1 MSRRR
6 PRTRAD
12 IAARATAPLALAAVI
27 GLALTGCVPTPAPEP
42 TASSDAPTA
51 SPSETATP
59 TAAPPET
66 EEVELYFSVSHP
78 TDIDL
83 IPETHELEV
92 ESDGDVL
99 AVALAAITEGAIAP
113 TDPDYANLWSGV
125 PLRGVE
131 RAGDVLRVDLGGLLR
146 GVGAEAEGVA
156 IEQLVWTA
164 TGIEPGI
171 RALTFT
177 VDGDVVETLGGHVD
191 AQGEFARGLPESTLS
206 PLQIDAPA
214 EGATVMSPLRASGV
228 ACVFEA
234 TFGWE
239 LLQGG
244 TVIEEG
250 FAMSAESCPAR
261 APWSLDLGPRPAG
274 EYTLVITEYSMKDG
288 SVASTDTKTFTV
300 SGT

>member
-6 PRTRAD
+6 PTICAD
-12 IAARATAPLALAAVI
+12 IVVRA
-27 GLALTGCVPTPAPEP
+27 
-42 TASSDAPTA
+42 SA

-66 EEVELYFSVSHP
+66 EEVELYFAVSHP

-99 AVALAAITEGAIAP
+99 EAALAAITEGTIAP
-113 TDPDYANLWSGV
+113 TDPDYANLWRAV

-131 RAGDVLRVDLGGLLR
+131 REGDVLRVDLGGLLQ
-146 GVGAEAEGVA
+146 GVGAEAEFVA

-171 RALTFT
+171 RALMFT
-177 VDGDVVETLGGHVD
+177 VDGETVETLGGHAD
-191 AQGEFARGLPESTLS
+191 ARGEFSRGLPESTLS

-214 EGATVMSPLRASGV
+214 EGATVMSPLRASGI

-239 LLQGG
+239 LLQNGM
-244 TVIEEG
+244 VVEEG
-250 FAMSAESCPAR
+250 FAMSDESCPTR
-261 APWSLDLGPRPAG
+261 APWSLDLGSRPAG